1 MSFVR
6 ALAAVAVGFAAA
18 KGVDRYRKMGGM
30 AGLQDQLKNAGTSD
44 LAGQLGKLADQFGV
58 PGGSARVRDMMGQM
72 GTATASATEASAV
85 GLGSLMNTMR
95 GASEA
100 GGQRASEMME
110 AVFGQTP
117 VADAMEQQAK
127 LMIRAMIQAAK
138 ADGEIDDA
146 EKMAILDK
154 VGEIGAEE
162 RAFIQAELQAP
173 MDLQGL
179 VRDAGDVG
187 REQVYS
193 TSLAAIRLD
202 NTAEATYLRQLATG
216 LGLSDAQR
224 DAIHDRMGVAR
235 LS

>member
-1 MSFVR
+1 
-6 ALAAVAVGFAAA
+6 
-18 KGVDRYRKMGGM
+18 
-30 AGLQDQLKNAGTSD
+30 
-44 LAGQLGKLADQFGV
+44 
-58 PGGSARVRDMMGQM
+58 
-72 GTATASATEASAV
+72 
-85 GLGSLMNTMR
+85 
-95 GASEA
+95 
-100 GGQRASEMME
+100 MME